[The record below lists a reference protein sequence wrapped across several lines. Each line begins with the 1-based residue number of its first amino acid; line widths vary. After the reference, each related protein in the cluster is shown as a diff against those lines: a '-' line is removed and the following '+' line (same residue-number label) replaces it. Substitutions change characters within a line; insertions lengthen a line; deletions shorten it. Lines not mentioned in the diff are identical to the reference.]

1 MDVKADTTE
10 AEPEIAMSKDDD
22 SKPTSESGTD
32 KVAIVNEKSDKEE
45 DKQIVEEKK
54 DSTKDEK
61 DSVEDENKDSS
72 KDVNE
77 VHVKDA
83 VVDKQLLQAFRF
95 FDQNRVGYIKVQD
108 LRCILHNLGKFL
120 SHRDVKELAQSALL
134 ESNSAR
140 DDRIFYKKLV
150 RLTFADR

>member
-1 MDVKADTTE
+1 
-10 AEPEIAMSKDDD
+10 MSKDDD

-32 KVAIVNEKSDKEE
+32 KVAMVNEKSAKEE
-45 DKQIVEEKK
+45 DKQIAEEKK

-83 VVDKQLLQAFRF
+83 VVDRQLLQVICCFIFLWSGF
-95 FDQNRVGYIKVQD
+95 F
-108 LRCILHNLGKFL
+108 F
-120 SHRDVKELAQSALL
+120 
-134 ESNSAR
+134 
-140 DDRIFYKKLV
+140 F
-150 RLTFADR
+150 